1 VELGRPDVETEGR
14 RIEGGGGRSRVAISD
29 GAGEKMRGR
38 GPGAAVDS
46 VGGVTLSAQGRTEGL

>member
-14 RIEGGGGRSRVAISD
+14 RIEGGGRSRVAVSD

-46 VGGVTLSAQGRTEGL
+46 VGGVTLSAQGSTEGL